1 MNNLPVA
8 IVTGNQEEELT
19 TFGTS
24 ASEAHHQAEQML
36 ADNYGC
42 NVEQIQ
48 KLMQLARIE
57 YLSPWCSQ
65 GWKSELVEGKS
76 AIHSHLLDQILIS

>member
-1 MNNLPVA
+1 MVIEPRRDEPLYSCIVPVES
-8 IVTGNQEEELT
+8 VTGNQEEELT
-19 TFGTS
+19 TFATS
-24 ASEAHHQAEQML
+24 ESAAQRVAKQML

-42 NVEQIQ
+42 NVDQIK

-65 GWKSELVEGKS
+65 R
-76 AIHSHLLDQILIS
+76 

>member
-1 MNNLPVA
+1 MVIEPRRDEPLYSCIVPVDS
-8 IVTGNQEEELT
+8 VTGNQEEELT
-19 TFGTS
+19 TFATS
-24 ASEAHHQAEQML
+24 ESAAQRVAKQML

-42 NVEQIQ
+42 NVDQIK

-65 GWKSELVEGKS
+65 R
-76 AIHSHLLDQILIS
+76 

>member
-1 MNNLPVA
+1 MVIEPRRDEPLYSCIVPVDS
-8 IVTGNQEEELT
+8 VTGNQEEELT

-24 ASEAHHQAEQML
+24 ASAAHRQAELML

-42 NVEQIQ
+42 NVDQIQ

-65 GWKSELVEGKS
+65 R
-76 AIHSHLLDQILIS
+76 

>member
-1 MNNLPVA
+1 MVQEPRRDEPLYSCIVPLSC
-8 IVTGNQEEELT
+8 VTGNQEEELI
-19 TFGTS
+19 TFATS
-24 ASEAHHQAEQML
+24 ASSAHRQAEQML

-42 NVEQIQ
+42 NVDQIK

-65 GWKSELVEGKS
+65 G
-76 AIHSHLLDQILIS
+76 

>member
-1 MNNLPVA
+1 MVQEPRRDEPLYSCIVPVA

-24 ASEAHHQAEQML
+24 APEAHHQAEQML

-48 KLMQLARIE
+48 KLMELARIE

-65 GWKSELVEGKS
+65 GWKPLT
-76 AIHSHLLDQILIS
+76 IP